1 MTPDRLEN
9 LKRLLAPRHVAFVG
23 GNSAELAA
31 QQCVAGGFGGEI
43 WGVNPKRDQMAGQPC
58 YARVEDLPEGPDAVF
73 LAVPSAV
80 AIDAVN
86 ALRRSG
92 AGGIVCYSAGFGEL
106 GAEGAARERDMI
118 DAAGD
123 MAFVGPNCS
132 GILNYTQNAALWP
145 FDHGGSPGG
154 KPVERGAAFITQSGM
169 LGNTVTMNQR
179 NLPFAYVI
187 SSGNQGMLGV
197 EDFLDVLIGDPAVSA
212 IGLYIEGLRDIPKF
226 ADAALRA
233 LQAGKPIVAQ
243 KAGTSEIGAQLTITH
258 TGSLSGTDE
267 LYQALFDRLGVIRVD
282 STVTMMET
290 LKLITIAGV
299 PKGGRLAG
307 LTCSGGDSTMLADG
321 GEPLGLTFPSVSP
334 AVTQALGEILPPIA
348 TVANPLDYTTPLWGH
363 EEPLIRAFRTMFEDS
378 YDAAIMV
385 QDYPVLVGGNS
396 YAPYLAD
403 ARAFETATRAA
414 GIPGVVCS
422 ILPENLDGEVRDLI
436 AAGGVA
442 PLQGINDALQAL
454 AGAARFGVLRESVG
468 NNVEGLRLLPAYG
481 EEMRSRTLDEW
492 EGKQRLSAAGISVP
506 NGLLVDASGA
516 AAAAEE
522 VGFPVVIKLVSAEL
536 PHKTEAGAVQMGLRS
551 AVAVNAAVA
560 TIHANVQAYDPHVAI
575 DRFLV
580 ETMVENP
587 IAEML
592 VGVRRDPMFGPIMV
606 IGGGGTMAELMHDTR
621 VLLLPASRAA
631 ICDSVASLKT
641 SQLLN
646 GFRGAPATDR
656 EALIDTIM
664 AVAGFAVANAER
676 LLELDINPL
685 MVTANGAWAAD
696 ALLRVME

>member
-1 MTPDRLEN
+1 MTPDRLGN

-31 QQCVAGGFGGEI
+31 QQCVAGGYGGEI

-58 YARVEDLPEGPDAVF
+58 YARVEDLPGGPDAVF

-80 AIDAVN
+80 AIDAVD

-118 DAAGD
+118 EAAGD

-132 GILNYTQNAALWP
+132 GILNYVESAALWP

-197 EDFLDVLIGDPAVSA
+197 EDFLDVLIDDPKVSA
-212 IGLYIEGLRDIPKF
+212 IGLYIEGLRDIRKF
-226 ADAALRA
+226 ADAAIRA

-243 KAGTSEIGAQLTITH
+243 KVGTSEIGAQLTITH

-267 LYQALFDRLGVIRVD
+267 LYQALFDRLGVIRVK

-321 GEPLGLTFPSVSP
+321 GELLGLIFPSASP
-334 AVTQALGEILPPIA
+334 AVAQALEEILPPIA

-363 EEPLIRAFRTMFEDS
+363 EEPLIRAFGAMFEDD

-385 QDYPVLVGGNS
+385 QDYPVLVGGES

-403 ARAFETATRAA
+403 AQAFEIATKAA

-454 AGAARFGVLRESVG
+454 AGAARFGILREAVG
-468 NNVEGLRLLPAYG
+468 DKVDGLRLLPTIGGGASG
-481 EEMRSRTLDEW
+481 RMLDEW
-492 EGKQRLSAAGISVP
+492 EAKQQLAVAGIHAP
-506 NGLLVDASGA
+506 DGRLVDASGA

-522 VGFPVVIKLVSAEL
+522 IGFPVVVKLVSSAL
-536 PHKTEAGAVQMGLRS
+536 PHKTEAGAVWMGLRNAS
-551 AVAVNAAVA
+551 AVNEAVDAIKTSVK
-560 TIHANVQAYDPHVAI
+560 AYDPKV
-575 DRFLV
+575 DTKMFLV
-580 ETMVENP
+580 ERMIEGTV
-587 IAEML
+587 AELL
-592 VGVRRDPMFGPIMV
+592 VGVRHDPMFGLVMV
-606 IGGGGTMAELMHDTR
+606 IGGGGTMAELMHDTC
-621 VLLLPASRAA
+621 VLLLPTPRAA

-646 GFRGAPATDR
+646 GFRGAPAADR
-656 EALIDTIM
+656 EVLINTIL
-664 AVAGFAVANAER
+664 AVAEFAVANAET

-696 ALLRVME
+696 ALLVKV